1 MVMVMVEQ
9 TCFQEGVIF
18 FLVLNSCSLVHLVMS
33 QSGELINATLQCI
46 GDSSDN
52 VQGLIRPSDLVFRLR
67 WHIWVRTLR
76 HESLCR
82 IWRIT
87 KPVTHQSDCKDSS
100 DLCHHCGDSLQRDTN
115 NMVGSHKAEGSQKR
129 WLIRLQGPRSWC
141 QSSIGTTRLKDITRL
156 MILQSWFC
164 NCSKMLTQRMFWTN
178 WQIVKTEVWLAV

>member
-1 MVMVMVEQ
+1 
-9 TCFQEGVIF
+9 
-18 FLVLNSCSLVHLVMS
+18 MS
-33 QSGELINATLQCI
+33 QSGELINAT

-52 VQGLIRPSDLVFRLR
+52 VHCTRTHQTIRPGFQIAVTHLSACPKTRR
-67 WHIWVRTLR
+67 
-76 HESLCR
+76 SLQNL
-82 IWRIT
+82 
-87 KPVTHQSDCKDSS
+87 KNPVTHQSDCKDSS

-115 NMVGSHKAEGSQKR
+115 NMVGRHKAEGSENR